1 MKRKTV
7 TAVLTVLLTAAL
19 FVSAWSVTGKSAQA
33 EETPSPLPY
42 LPPVMQEVTKNGGF
56 DDAATDLLIRVDA
69 DCNAVDADG
78 NVIAPIGSL
87 AIGDRT
93 PVYYVSSAVA
103 ATNLSQYLVSQSVT
117 RAVVAS
123 SKPELL
129 VKVREKAVN
138 VSGMLDCRSLATAS
152 REDWDAIRRSA
163 NAAWARAVLLS
174 GSVCAEG
181 VRFLRRLSF
190 AVYTEVH
197 NATQAAAAVGAGANG
212 FLAKDPSKTAAAVRA
227 LGKDVFAPPVT
238 VAHRGLSGIKRS
250 DGSEY
255 HENTVEAAWAAYTEG
270 GADTVEIDIYL
281 SADNEIVVMH
291 DPDLNRT
298 TNGTGKIEEMTL
310 SAIRQ
315 YRVVGSS
322 PDDGI
327 ADPIPTLDDYM
338 QKFKGEDCNLFIE
351 IKGNKS
357 AIIGR
362 LREKIEQYD
371 FSSQCTIIAFDSRY
385 LTEARKQMPE
395 VSLGFLYDYKG
406 EDEEAILRKVN
417 PLNATFNPSYAG
429 LSAKSI
435 AAYTRCGVTVW
446 PWTFR
451 NKDVYTDFFFM
462 GAGGLTLDYC
472 GWMSSWVKRLLPESK
487 EIVVAPKTRFAVSC
501 ERETFGGVRAET
513 AYSFTAVDG
522 DVAITMDKNG
532 YFTAAGEGSATIVL
546 TYANAQPAY
555 TLLSEPI
562 VIVSKVASPEPMPQ
576 EQPKSG
582 CGARADAAAGGMI
595 LLLCGVAAITLRK
608 RRAMR

>member
-1 MKRKTV
+1 M
-7 TAVLTVLLTAAL
+7 
-19 FVSAWSVTGKSAQA
+19 
-33 EETPSPLPY
+33 
-42 LPPVMQEVTKNGGF
+42 
-56 DDAATDLLIRVDA
+56 
-69 DCNAVDADG
+69 
-78 NVIAPIGSL
+78 
-87 AIGDRT
+87 
-93 PVYYVSSAVA
+93 VA
-103 ATNLSQYLVSQSVT
+103 QSVAK
-117 RAVVAS
+117 AVVAS

-138 VSGMLDCRSLATAS
+138 VSGMLDCRSLPVGS
-152 REDWDAIRRSA
+152 RDDWDAIRRSA
-163 NAAWARAVLLS
+163 NAAWARAVLLPDTACA
-174 GSVCAEG
+174 GSI
-181 VRFLRRLSF
+181 RFLRRLSF

-197 NATQAAAAVGAGANG
+197 TATQVAAAVGAGANG
-212 FLAKDPSKTAAAVRA
+212 LLAKDPSETAAAVRA

-281 SADNEIVVMH
+281 TADNEIVVMH

-310 SAIRQ
+310 SAIRTF
-315 YRVVGSS
+315 RVVGASS
-322 PDDGI
+322 DNGT

-338 QKFKGEDCNLFIE
+338 QTFKDEDCNLFIE
-351 IKGNKS
+351 VKGSKL

-371 FSSQCTIIAFDSRY
+371 FSSQCTIIAFDAKY

-395 VSLGFLYDYKG
+395 VSLGLLYDYKG
-406 EDEEAILRKVN
+406 EDEAAILRKVN

-429 LSAKSI
+429 LSVKSM

-451 NKDVYTDFFFM
+451 NKDIYTDFFFM

-472 GWMSSWVKRLLPESK
+472 GWMSSWVKRLRPESK
-487 EIVVAPKTRFAVSC
+487 EIVVAPHTRFAVSC
-501 ERETFGGVRAET
+501 ERETFGGARAET
-513 AYSFTAVDG
+513 AYAFTVTGG
-522 DVAITMDKNG
+522 DITVTMDENG
-532 YFTAAGEGSATIVL
+532 YFTAEGEGSAAIVL

-555 TLLSEPI
+555 TLISEPI
-562 VIVSKVASPEPMPQ
+562 VIVSKVASPDPAPQ

-582 CGARADAAAGGMI
+582 CGARADAASGGI
-595 LLLCGVAAITLRK
+595 GVLLLCGIVWVTWHK
-608 RRAMR
+608 RRAPR